1 MSIDSDPTTRRENGR
16 NKLIARPAIMRRE
29 KGAGISVSGLT
40 RPLFPPAISFLR
52 EVNAIKAAAVNS
64 TRDPSMLAVCR
75 RTKVFQKFIQNL
87 IYTGFDRS
95 KKTEHFLPRKV
106 LIDLFRNL
114 LASRMD
120 FSNGTLGHASIYRSR
135 TATWTKVD
143 EKQRNSGVTGGQ
155 AGALIKRVN

>member
-95 KKTEHFLPRKV
+95 KKAEHFLPRKV
-106 LIDLFRNL
+106 LIDLFRNCL
-114 LASRMD
+114 QNGFLQWYSWPRFNLSIADSYVDKSRRKTAE
-120 FSNGTLGHASIYRSR
+120 FRSDGR
-135 TATWTKVD
+135 
-143 EKQRNSGVTGGQ
+143 
-155 AGALIKRVN
+155 AGRRVN